1 MAHYSNVSLD
11 PEEFAKS
18 YAVPYASSDGAGAGG
33 GYAPYDDGGYSN
45 APIEVALAAHA
56 GAAPEPPP
64 WREIIAN
71 LASVAP
77 LPLGKGYVREAQDP
91 KHRMGDLLEGCFKE
105 YVVKHPEDMEGKN
118 FYKWLD
124 EMPDL
129 QRVMLVANADK
140 AGTTSA
146 GIMRG
151 TQAGN
156 IKPSMVK
163 AFMKGVAYLDR
174 AGRRSYRVH
183 FVGGTAFS
191 ASGESVTELD
201 TSQMSTVFS
210 GRGFGIWVMSKK
222 GNLYVGNHVKGML
235 HHSSFLAGGKV
246 MCGGEV
252 WARNGKIIFLSGKS
266 GHYQPGKENLDW
278 ALNVLENCVDNFDA
292 ITVAAWRAGTE
303 SPVYLVSPRSFLWS
317 RDWKTWGNLSKDEMA
332 RLQAGNFAS
341 FPSR

>member
-11 PEEFAKS
+11 PEQFARS
-18 YAVPYASSDGAGAGG
+18 YAVPYASSDGG

-56 GAAPEPPP
+56 DAAPEPPP

-71 LASVAP
+71 IAQVAP
-77 LPLGKGYVREAQDP
+77 LPLGKGYMREAQDP

-105 YVVKHPEDMEGKN
+105 YELQHPEDPNGNN
-118 FYKWLD
+118 FYQWLD
-124 EMPDL
+124 AMPDL
-129 QRVMLVANADK
+129 QRVMLVANADR
-140 AGTTSA
+140 AGKGSA

-163 AFMKGVAYLDR
+163 AFMQGVAYMDR

-183 FVGGTAFS
+183 FVAGHGFCE
-191 ASGESVTELD
+191 SGESVTLLD

-210 GRGFGIWVMSKK
+210 GNGFGIWVMSKK

-235 HHSSFLAGGKV
+235 HHSSFLAGAKV
-246 MCGGEV
+246 MCGGEL
-252 WARNGKIIFLSGKS
+252 WARNGKILFLSGKS

-278 ALNVLENCVDNFDA
+278 ALNVLEKCVDNFDA
-292 ITVAAWRAGTE
+292 IKVAAWRAGSE
-303 SPVYLVSPRSFLWS
+303 SPVYLVSPRKFLWS
-317 RDWKTWGNLSKDEMA
+317 RDWNTWGKLSRDEMA

-341 FPSR
+341 FPSS